1 MVGKRAISLG
11 MAAWALSGAA
21 GCFSPP
27 PEAEARLAA
36 LEAEGQKMDEA
47 LDAAEERLLGNQ
59 AQVQL
64 WTELGRRHKQVSAVH
79 CQHADVHTTAI
90 LAHQQ
95 KQEEK
100 VRMLKQR
107 RSVAS
112 VDTAVLTSGKVA
124 QGGPN

>member
-1 MVGKRAISLG
+1 MVGTRAIGLG
-11 MAAWALSGAA
+11 MAALALTGST

-36 LEAEGQKMDEA
+36 LEAEAQKMDEA
-47 LDAAEERLLGNQ
+47 LDTVEERLLGNQ

-64 WTELGRRHKQVSAVH
+64 WQELGRRHKQVSEVH

-100 VRMLKQR
+100 ARLNRR

-112 VDTAVLTSGKVA
+112 VDTVVLTSGTVA
-124 QGGPN
+124 QSGHN

>member
-1 MVGKRAISLG
+1 MVGKRAIGLG
-11 MAAWALSGAA
+11 MAALALSGST

-27 PEAEARLAA
+27 PDAEARLLA

-47 LDAAEERLLGNQ
+47 LDTVEERLLGSQ

-64 WTELGRRHKQVSAVH
+64 WQELGRRHRQVSAVH
-79 CQHADVHTTAI
+79 CQHADEHTTAI

-100 VRMLKQR
+100 ARLNKR
-107 RSVAS
+107 RSVAA

-124 QGGPN
+124 QSGHN

>member
-1 MVGKRAISLG
+1 MVGKRAVSLG
-11 MAAWALSGAA
+11 MAALALSGTA

-64 WTELGRRHKQVSAVH
+64 WQEMGRRHRQVSAVH

-100 VRMLKQR
+100 ARLNKR
-107 RSVAS
+107 RSVAA
-112 VDTAVLTSGKVA
+112 VDPAVLTSGKVA